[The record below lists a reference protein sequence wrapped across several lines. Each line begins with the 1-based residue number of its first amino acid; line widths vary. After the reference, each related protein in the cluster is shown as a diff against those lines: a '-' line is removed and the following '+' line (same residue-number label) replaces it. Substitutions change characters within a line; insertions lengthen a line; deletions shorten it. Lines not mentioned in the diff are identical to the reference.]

1 MNKSLLAAA
10 LLAIALTACNKKEEV
25 AVSLPAPATAPAL
38 PPAALPTEAAKPV
51 EAAGLAAPANPQ
63 PTTPAA
69 ESSPAR

>member
-10 LLAIALTACNKKEEV
+10 LLAIALTACSKKEEV
-25 AVSLPAPATAPAL
+25 AASLPAPATTPAL
-38 PPAALPTEAAKPV
+38 PPATPPSEATKPV

-63 PTTPAA
+63 PTAAAA

>member
-10 LLAIALTACNKKEEV
+10 VLAIALTACNKKEEV

-38 PPAALPTEAAKPV
+38 PPAAQPV

-63 PTTPAA
+63 PTAPAA

>member
-38 PPAALPTEAAKPV
+38 PPAAAKPV

-63 PTTPAA
+63 PPAPTA